1 MDGSIYISNRD
12 QHLIAKL
19 IAGLPHATLLVG
31 YQGCNLGEINSY
43 IIAKLENSFSV
54 NIINLMPEDGK
65 TTISIENIRELYG
78 MTKSGRKGKEILIV
92 RVDEAHHIGVEAQN
106 ALLKLLEEPPA
117 GVHFLLA
124 TTSEDA
130 LLSTIQSRAFKL
142 KLACPSKQQIFAH
155 FPTLSASEL
164 TKKWMLAGER
174 LDNFLPL
181 VEGDQHLIA
190 KLSDAKNY
198 ASLPSGPE
206 KTKII
211 IKYSDDYKKIID
223 FGECVMGIY
232 KSLFNY
238 FLSLNQA
245 EKAAV
250 LAKKIASLNKIII
263 SAKKLN
269 LNKRV
274 IQMMMLQHL

>member
-1 MDGSIYISNRD
+1 MDSSIYISNR
-12 QHLIAKL
+12 
-19 IAGLPHATLLVG
+19 
-31 YQGCNLGEINSY
+31 
-43 IIAKLENSFSV
+43 
-54 NIINLMPEDGK
+54 
-65 TTISIENIRELYG
+65 
-78 MTKSGRKGKEILIV
+78 
-92 RVDEAHHIGVEAQN
+92 
-106 ALLKLLEEPPA
+106 
-117 GVHFLLA
+117 
-124 TTSEDA
+124 
-130 LLSTIQSRAFKL
+130 
-142 KLACPSKQQIFAH
+142 
-155 FPTLSASEL
+155 
-164 TKKWMLAGER
+164 
-174 LDNFLPL
+174 
-181 VEGDQHLIA
+181 DQHLIA

-198 ASLPSGPE
+198 ASLLSGPE

-223 FGECVMGIY
+223 FGECVIGIY

-274 IQMMMLQHL
+274 VQMMLLQDL